1 MKTTPE
7 TPTSPPATS
16 PEPTGKSPIPA
27 QPRARQRGAERQR
40 PNRGARTAKQ
50 TAPHLA
56 RSPDLINSVCSKD
69 GAIQLRVWRARGLSA
84 QEWKEMSSRSVTRCF
99 FFFPHPLPGP
109 ARLRLVDGDFGCS
122 GFVEL
127 HRQGLW
133 GAVAESPGIWPEL
146 ATGICQELHCGTS
159 IDSRSYAKPE
169 RGSHLPVRWEVV
181 ESCRSDLLLDCF
193 NRTSA
198 RRGEEPAFIVCS
210 GKTSPQRGPRSF
222 PGPLAC
228 PGRAARGRSGA
239 AGCFPP
245 CRGVR
250 TPEISLGWMPGRRL
264 AGRLKPW
271 ARQQPHPHLPPPP
284 PPSTHSCSCSPA
296 CEGKTGNLPGALGSW
311 QRHPQPRASN
321 AAALQVGKPGE
332 REQRI
337 ASAVLAPQNPTR
349 ACGVW
354 RQSPAPCSSI
364 LLRCLPRASPCC
376 EHLPCHEHL
385 PAERLGAGAAA
396 RRAKPRG
403 EERACFGSCHL
414 PELKS
419 PPVGF
424 GGLTGRT
431 AAAGRAGFHR
441 CVSQRDSSKLLNAWP
456 RYGSHVS
463 PRSQRHKGKPR
474 CREHPWAK
482 SWSRRKEDHAPAG
495 CRAPWRRP

>member
-1 MKTTPE
+1 MLEVKWDGRWSRVCRDGVSEPSVDGICQRLGCGPPITKPLQLVFTSRKEPPNTGLLKCTWPAAAPATCHWVPGNCTEYVIVICSEPVKTTPK
-7 TPTSPPATS
+7 TSTSPPATT
-16 PEPTGKSPIPA
+16 PEPT
-27 QPRARQRGAERQR
+27 
-40 PNRGARTAKQ
+40 
-50 TAPHLA
+50 
-56 RSPDLINSVCSKD
+56 
-69 GAIQLRVWRARGLSA
+69 
-84 QEWKEMSSRSVTRCF
+84 
-99 FFFPHPLPGP
+99 GP

-146 ATGICQELHCGTS
+146 AARICQDLRCGTS

-181 ESCRSDLLLDCF
+181 ESCKNHRLLDCF

-198 RRGEEPAFIVCS
+198 RRGEEPAFIICS
-210 GKTSPQRGPRSF
+210 GKSSPQRGPRSF

-228 PGRAARGRSGA
+228 PLPMACSGA

-250 TPEISLGWMPGRRL
+250 TPGILLGWMPGCRL

-271 ARQQPHPHLPPPP
+271 ATQQPQSPSAPHT
-284 PPSTHSCSCSPA
+284 PSTHSCSCSPV
-296 CEGKTGNLPGALGSW
+296 CEGKTGNLSGALGSR
-311 QRHPQPRASN
+311 QRHPQPWASN

-332 REQRI
+332 REQRR
-337 ASAVLAPQNPTR
+337 ASTVLAPQNPTR

-364 LLRCLPRASPCC
+364 LLRCLPRASPRC

-424 GGLTGRT
+424 GGLTGCT

-441 CVSQRDSSKLLNAWP
+441 CVSRRDSSKLLNAWP

-463 PRSQRHKGKPR
+463 PRSRRHKGKPR
-474 CREHPWAK
+474 CREHPCAK
-482 SWSRRKEDHAPAG
+482 SWSRRKEDRAPAG
-495 CRAPWRRP
+495 RRAPRRRP